1 MKKEID
7 VQKLADY
14 EAKLMEKGYEYGSQ
28 ETKNTKSEEK
38 DDYDDDSYELWRD
51 ERKNMGLIV

>member
-7 VQKLADY
+7 IQKLADY
-14 EAKLMEKGYEYGSQ
+14 EAKLMKKGYEYGSQ
-28 ETKNTKSEEK
+28 ETKNIKS